1 MQISTMNRNMAMLQ
15 MEQTEAS
22 QSARDGRMDARRKQH
37 QAKIESLYQNQDA
50 AALRGEAENIK
61 AGCNAAASGIGVAAA
76 ACACFPPVGTVIGAI
91 LAVVAAVVV
100 LIGQI
105 MAKAKEDE
113 AAALEQQAGVKD
125 MVSERHGDEAEEVRQ
140 EDQDRRQYVE
150 QFREKLQELQRE
162 GRQVKGG

>member
-1 MQISTMNRNMAMLQ
+1 MQISTLNRNMAMLQ
-15 MEQTEAS
+15 LEQTEAS
-22 QSARDGRMDARRKQH
+22 QSARDSKLDARQKQRE
-37 QAKIESLYQNQDA
+37 AKIQSLNQNQKA
-50 AALRGEAENIK
+50 AGLRSEAENIK

-76 ACACFPPVGTVIGAI
+76 ACACFPPIGTIIGAV

-100 LIGQI
+100 LVGQI

-125 MVSERHGDEAEEVRQ
+125 MVSERHADQAEEVMK
-140 EDQDRRQYVE
+140 EDEDRRQYVE

-162 GRQVKGG
+162 GRQISRE